1 MILIVIVVNMVG
13 KGSMIMLL
21 SMHVEVRL
29 MVVLKGHE
37 GVVPLVHVATLGLRK
52 QDSRKENKQ
61 TQDDLA

>member
-1 MILIVIVVNMVG
+1 MVLIVIVVNMVG

-21 SMHVEVRL
+21 SMHVEMRL
-29 MVVLKGHE
+29 MVVLKGYE

>member
-1 MILIVIVVNMVG
+1 MVLIVIVVNMVG

-37 GVVPLVHVATLGLRK
+37 GVVPLVHALGERERGAE
-52 QDSRKENKQ
+52 DER
-61 TQDDLA
+61 